1 MNINHGLVLITLIFS
16 FSNCIYLSEEEFKEI
31 EFMTPTKFS
40 IDHENFAYFKYRL
53 GKYTETVGL
62 KFLEAN
68 SYTVDVTT
76 YSSYEK
82 QENKIQYLLADEQF
96 KEINVTGYGDY
107 LYIVIEITRSNY
119 SYDDYLTIYDSAKS
133 IDLENN
139 KVISINKFLS
149 NKEYI
154 FTYKPNTSK
163 TIALFY
169 NAQNFIN
176 NSRILFIRHKEGTLT
191 PIGIVDTYK
200 ETFNIM
206 EHNSFVVVVDN
217 EYNKTD
223 ENANQKQ
230 DFTLMIREIENNNF
244 NEILLNKR
252 ETINYIYNNE
262 SQIFYFYANITD
274 IKELNTLNFKFDYR
288 YYKNSN
294 TKVSVLAKYVPLDE
308 DIDKKD
314 LIKYI
319 PTKNE
324 LIGSYDLYS
333 DEYYRIYLNNNNQTS
348 NYLFVIVSVE
358 IKNESYYYGSKSI
371 EFSMGEPEEII
382 DFTNIPYNQ
391 AQKIEKQTSYYIPYY
406 WKLKLDKNDVYLLGI
421 YNEHMFVSTF
431 INGDLITVNNTVNI
445 NVSESNNEIIVLKEM
460 DEFTIKLFGIKKN
473 IEVYIERV
481 KKKEIVTVDNVREKN
496 RIFKLDMKE
505 GETKYILG
513 TYSYDDYAFGA
524 LTEKYYATIDSG
536 NFEVLFSNNISDDE
550 NHLFPSNKKYIQNF
564 NKIIDLKT
572 HLDLFTI
579 NCKSDGILYIRPQ
592 YKKFDYNVRNI
603 KEGEKTNITMSELIE
618 MAQLSAPLGK
628 TRETLYF
635 TVKIINPQKS
645 LLANNNIN
653 DDEVAVTISPESK
666 GAFENQTIKVNQI
679 FKGSYNLSKYRLD
692 ELAIYLNSTA
702 FATELE
708 FFEVIRDKYITFKE
722 LNNGTNEKLEFY
734 KCFYVIPNNT
744 ENLTITIENL
754 NGTNI
759 SYGIIKSD
767 INDVNYNIAADNYKN
782 VTEKE
787 IVDNITEFSLNNTYK
802 DNNDTSNP
810 YIIFILRVSKN
821 LDELNYNLNITLNK
835 KQQPQPQPEP
845 QPKPDPEPTQAPS
858 QDKSSN
864 TTKIIIIVV
873 IIVVVILIVVGI
885 ILFNVISK
893 RRRRSSTLIEKLGS
907 IDSSENQLG

>member
-40 IDHENFAYFKYRL
+40 IDHENFTYFKYRL

-107 LYIVIEITRSNY
+107 LYIVIEITRTNY

-206 EHNSFVVVVDN
+206 EPNSFVVVVDN

-244 NEILLNKR
+244 NEILLNKS

-348 NYLFVIVSVE
+348 KYLYVVISVE

-371 EFSMGEPEEII
+371 EFSMGEQEEIK
-382 DFTNIPYNQ
+382 DFTNINYNE
-391 AQKIEKQTSYYIPYY
+391 AQKIKKNTLYYIPYY
-406 WKLKLDKNDVYLLGI
+406 WKLKLDKNDVYLLSI
-421 YNEHMFVSTF
+421 SNENMFVSTF
-431 INGDLITVNNTVNI
+431 INGDLITADNKLNL
-445 NVSESNNEIIVLKEM
+445 NVSESNNEIIVLENK

-473 IEVYIERV
+473 IEISIERV
-481 KKKEIVTVDNVREKN
+481 KKEKIIYVDNERQKN
-496 RIFKLDMKE
+496 VKFELDMKKD
-505 GETKYILG
+505 ETKYILG

-536 NFEVLFSNNISDDE
+536 DFEVLFSNNISDNK
-550 NHLFPSNKKYIQNF
+550 NHLFPSDKKYALNF

-579 NCKSDGILYIRPQ
+579 NCKSDGVLYIRPQ
-592 YKKFDYNVRNI
+592 YKKFDYNIRYINESV
-603 KEGEKTNITMSELIE
+603 KTNFIMSELIE
-618 MAQLSAPLGK
+618 IAQLSAPLGK
-628 TRETLYF
+628 TPDTLYF

-653 DDEVAVTISPESK
+653 DDEVAVTISPESE
-666 GAFENQTIKVNQI
+666 GAFEKQTIKGNQI

-692 ELAIYLNSTA
+692 ELAIFLNSTI
-702 FATELE
+702 FATQLE
-708 FFEVIRDKYITFKE
+708 FFEVIRGKYTTFIE
-722 LNNGTNEKLEFY
+722 LNNGTNEKLESY
-734 KCFYVIPNNT
+734 KCFYVIPNNI

-759 SYGIIKSD
+759 SYTIIKSE
-767 INDVNYNIAADNYKN
+767 INNVNYNNAADNYENATK
-782 VTEKE
+782 KE
-787 IVDNITEFSLNNTYK
+787 IVDNITEFSLVNPYI
-802 DNNDTSNP
+802 DINDTSNP
-810 YIIFILRVSKN
+810 YTIFILSVSKN
-821 LDELNYNLNITLNK
+821 LDKLNYNLNITLTEK
-835 KQQPQPQPEP
+835 PQPEP
-845 QPKPDPEPTQAPS
+845 GPTQAPS
-858 QDKSSN
+858 KDDNKNN

-873 IIVVVILIVVGI
+873 IIIVIVLIVVGI

>member
-40 IDHENFAYFKYRL
+40 IDHENFTYFKYRL

-107 LYIVIEITRSNY
+107 LYIVIEITRTNY

-206 EHNSFVVVVDN
+206 EPNSFVVVVDN

-244 NEILLNKR
+244 NEILLNKS

-348 NYLFVIVSVE
+348 KYLYVVISVE

-371 EFSMGEPEEII
+371 EFSMGEQEEIK
-382 DFTNIPYNQ
+382 DFTNINYNE
-391 AQKIEKQTSYYIPYY
+391 AQKIKKNTLYYIPYY
-406 WKLKLDKNDVYLLGI
+406 WKLKLDKNDVYLLSI
-421 YNEHMFVSTF
+421 SNENMFVSTF
-431 INGDLITVNNTVNI
+431 INGDLITADNKLNL
-445 NVSESNNEIIVLKEM
+445 NVSESNNEIIVLENK

-473 IEVYIERV
+473 IEISIERV
-481 KKKEIVTVDNVREKN
+481 KKEKIIYVDNERQKN
-496 RIFKLDMKE
+496 VKFELDMKKD
-505 GETKYILG
+505 ETKYILG

-536 NFEVLFSNNISDDE
+536 DFEVLFSNNISDNK
-550 NHLFPSNKKYIQNF
+550 NHLFPSDKKYALNF

-579 NCKSDGILYIRPQ
+579 NCISDGIIYIRPQ
-592 YKKFDYNVRNI
+592 YKKFDYNIRYINESV
-603 KEGEKTNITMSELIE
+603 KTNFIMSELIE
-618 MAQLSAPLGK
+618 IAQLSAPLGK
-628 TRETLYF
+628 TPDTLYF

-653 DDEVAVTISPESK
+653 DDEVAVTISPESE
-666 GAFENQTIKVNQI
+666 GAFEKQTIKGNQI

-692 ELAIYLNSTA
+692 ELAIFLNSTI
-702 FATELE
+702 FATQLE
-708 FFEVIRDKYITFKE
+708 FFEVIRGKYTTFIE
-722 LNNGTNEKLEFY
+722 LNNGTNEKLESY
-734 KCFYVIPNNT
+734 KCFYVIPNNI

-759 SYGIIKSD
+759 SYTIIKSE
-767 INDVNYNIAADNYKN
+767 INNVNYNNAADNYENATK
-782 VTEKE
+782 KE
-787 IVDNITEFSLNNTYK
+787 IVDNITEFSLVNPYI
-802 DNNDTSNP
+802 DINDTSNP
-810 YIIFILRVSKN
+810 YTIFILSVSKN
-821 LDELNYNLNITLNK
+821 LDKLNYNLNITLTEK
-835 KQQPQPQPEP
+835 PQPEP
-845 QPKPDPEPTQAPS
+845 GPTQAPS
-858 QDKSSN
+858 KDDNKNN

-873 IIVVVILIVVGI
+873 IIIVIVLIVVGI